1 MAKSNSKSNQKND
14 PQADKYLQ
22 KLVTV
27 RRTTSVTKGGRELS
41 FSALIVTG
49 CPEEGVVGFGLGKS
63 KEVPL
68 AIQKAT
74 EQARRGMVKINL
86 KGTTIQHEMMARHG
100 ASRVFMK
107 PASDGTGVIAGNAMR
122 AVFEVVGIENIL
134 AKSIGSPNPIN
145 VVRATINGLRSMA
158 TPESVAKKRG
168 KKVEEILE
176 GNHDS

>member
-1 MAKSNSKSNQKND
+1 MTKANQKND
-14 PQADKYLQ
+14 QQADKFVQ
-22 KLVTV
+22 KLVAV

-41 FSALIVTG
+41 FSALVVAG
-49 CPEEGVVGFGLGKS
+49 NPEEGVVGFGLGKS
-63 KEVPL
+63 KEVPV

-86 KGTTIQHEMMARHG
+86 KGHTIQHEMLARHG

-122 AVFEVVGIENIL
+122 AVFEVVGVENIL

-145 VVRATINGLRSMA
+145 VVRATIKGLRTMA
-158 TPESVAKKRG
+158 TPESVATKRG
-168 KKVEEILE
+168 KSVEEILE